1 MRASSRVCHSRVP
14 RTRYTTTRH
23 VLTDE
28 IRKKARIGGV
38 VCVST
43 STHTRCARGRTP
55 QRVCRQPSRSFTVP
69 LLFHRVVVVVVVVVT
84 ATDFANSR
92 AFFTRRRPTNTER
105 GWAVVVDPGPWW
117 KWKKHR
123 CLDPAAPRINHGR
136 TTCLLSCHTH
146 TGGSY
151 LNSLSL
157 SLSPFSL
164 LLAFF
169 LRQLSLWRL
178 PCSFSRQ
185 SLSRIDSSVS
195 TIVCWLR
202 RIKVEFA
209 AAMRAI

>member
-1 MRASSRVCHSRVP
+1 M
-14 RTRYTTTRH
+14 
-23 VLTDE
+23 
-28 IRKKARIGGV
+28 
-38 VCVST
+38 CVST

-136 TTCLLSCHTH
+136 TTCLLSCHTPTTH

-157 SLSPFSL
+157 SLSPPLCSLLAFSFSVNFPFGVFRVPSLDSRFRESTVRCRLLCVGYEESKCSL
-164 LLAFF
+164 LLRCALYKYNTFNF
-169 LRQLSLWRL
+169 
-178 PCSFSRQ
+178 
-185 SLSRIDSSVS
+185 
-195 TIVCWLR
+195 R
-202 RIKVEFA
+202 RISSSCK
-209 AAMRAI
+209 AIY

>member
-1 MRASSRVCHSRVP
+1 M
-14 RTRYTTTRH
+14 Y
-23 VLTDE
+23 
-28 IRKKARIGGV
+28 
-38 VCVST
+38 VST

-136 TTCLLSCHTH
+136 TTCLLSCCHTPTTH
-146 TGGSY
+146 AGGSY

-157 SLSPFSL
+157 SPPCFS
-164 LLAFF
+164 
-169 LRQLSLWRL
+169 R
-178 PCSFSRQ
+178 SFSVNFPFGAFSVFLLSTVAFANRQ
-185 SLSRIDSSVS
+185 FGVS
-195 TIVCWLR
+195 TISRVGYEELKC
-202 RIKVEFA
+202 
-209 AAMRAI
+209 

>member
-1 MRASSRVCHSRVP
+1 M
-14 RTRYTTTRH
+14 
-23 VLTDE
+23 
-28 IRKKARIGGV
+28 
-38 VCVST
+38 CVST

-136 TTCLLSCHTH
+136 TTCLLSCCHTPTTH
-146 TGGSY
+146 AERIGEEVKWNGEEIWTNKFGGNRWKDSRVEKETDIGRI
-151 LNSLSL
+151 
-157 SLSPFSL
+157 FE
-164 LLAFF
+164 
-169 LRQLSLWRL
+169 RL
-178 PCSFSRQ
+178 CSFLERWRKAEEAVEN
-185 SLSRIDSSVS
+185 RIYEEGNVKA
-195 TIVCWLR
+195 TNLFPYQCGIT
-202 RIKVEFA
+202 
-209 AAMRAI
+209 

>member
-1 MRASSRVCHSRVP
+1 M
-14 RTRYTTTRH
+14 
-23 VLTDE
+23 
-28 IRKKARIGGV
+28 
-38 VCVST
+38 CVST

-136 TTCLLSCHTH
+136 TTCLLSCHTPTTH

-157 SLSPFSL
+157 FLSFSTA
-164 LLAFF
+164 LLASRVLF
-169 LRQLSLWRL
+169 LRQLSLRRL

-202 RIKVEFA
+202 RIKV
-209 AAMRAI
+209 